1 VRYGDDIVDDNPVT
15 VAQRAFEQVGDL
27 LAEDDTTWWQVVS
40 GQVTSP
46 LVRSMPM
53 WRRLW
58 ERTDPDRDV
67 ARTKPR
73 IWR

>member
-1 VRYGDDIVDDNPVT
+1 MTI
-15 VAQRAFEQVGDL
+15 AQLAFDAVGDL
-27 LAEDDTTWWQVVS
+27 LAEDDATWWDVVS
-40 GQVTSP
+40 GEVASP
-46 LVRSMPM
+46 LVRSMPA

-67 ARTKPR
+67 ARSRRR